1 MYLQKARPCIRKH
14 LITKADH
21 SLVDCLCECADN
33 ILRGNVPLTKPQK
46 EKLARNKAGLR
57 ALTKN
62 RSLSKEESDLT
73 ERWIF
78 GIPTRRRFPRR
89 QVVVYGIDHQWQA
102 DLVDLAKLSS
112 YNKGFKYLLTCIDV
126 LSRYA
131 WVVPL
136 KDKTGKTLKDAFHV
150 IFKSGRRPI
159 RLQTDKGTEFT
170 NRVFQKFLK
179 EHDVHFF
186 TTYNEETKASIV
198 ERFNRTLK
206 TKMWK
211 YFTHRET
218 VTYVEVLSEMVA
230 SYNHTVHITIG
241 IPPAEVTWANQTVS
255 KRLYGRKGP
264 KQSCK
269 FSPGVRVR
277 LSKAKRTF
285 KKGYLPNW
293 TEELFTVVKCI
304 ETRPPVYLVK
314 DDHGEI
320 LEGTFYAE
328 EIQKVIK
335 QDDVYKIQSVLK
347 KTTERKTSTV
357 FSKVARISRVLQ
369 QLDL

>member
-1 MYLQKARPCIRKH
+1 MESTYY
-14 LITKADH
+14 
-21 SLVDCLCECADN
+21 
-33 ILRGNVPLTKPQK
+33 NVVAP
-46 EKLARNKAGLR
+46 ASYGG
-57 ALTKN
+57 
-62 RSLSKEESDLT
+62 LSKFKPKGYTKKEVREWLQSQDTYTLHK
-73 ERWIF
+73 
-78 GIPTRRRFPRR
+78 PTRRRFPRR

-136 KDKTGKTLKDAFHV
+136 KDKTGKTLKDAFQV

-170 NRVFQKFLK
+170 NRVLK

-218 VTYVEVLSEMVA
+218 LTYVEVL
-230 SYNHTVHITIG
+230 I
-241 IPPAEVTWANQTVS
+241 
-255 KRLYGRKGP
+255 RDGR
-264 KQSCK
+264 
-269 FSPGVRVR
+269 
-277 LSKAKRTF
+277 
-285 KKGYLPNW
+285 
-293 TEELFTVVKCI
+293 
-304 ETRPPVYLVK
+304 
-314 DDHGEI
+314 I
-320 LEGTFYAE
+320 L
-328 EIQKVIK
+328 
-335 QDDVYKIQSVLK
+335 
-347 KTTERKTSTV
+347 
-357 FSKVARISRVLQ
+357 
-369 QLDL
+369 